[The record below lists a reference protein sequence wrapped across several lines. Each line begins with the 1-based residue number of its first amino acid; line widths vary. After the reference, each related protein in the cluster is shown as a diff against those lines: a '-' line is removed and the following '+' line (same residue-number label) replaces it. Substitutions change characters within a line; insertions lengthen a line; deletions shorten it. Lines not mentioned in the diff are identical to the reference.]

1 MEDNLIGFLERPITF
16 SVPTAMG
23 HAVNPSHT
31 KAPITS
37 NRIMNH
43 MSISI
48 QLRLTHLVV
57 DEEHFEHDLRVV
69 SLGGRAQ
76 LLLLERVPPT
86 HVVLDPQQRDLDFTQ
101 ELVLEGGDHVFMS
114 SRHRFLS

>member
-1 MEDNLIGFLERPITF
+1 
-16 SVPTAMG
+16 
-23 HAVNPSHT
+23 
-31 KAPITS
+31 
-37 NRIMNH
+37 MNQ
-43 MSISI
+43 MSIFI
-48 QLRLTHLVV
+48 FTLLEFTNLVV

-101 ELVLEGGDHVFMS
+101 ELVLEGGSMHMS
-114 SRHRFLS
+114 SYSIVS